1 MYHCN
6 LLMIPCTS
14 KIPAFYCREMEIS
27 VAEGKH
33 SSRDGACEGEKEVE
47 NRGREHT
54 GERGHTPRM
63 F

>member
-1 MYHCN
+1 
-6 LLMIPCTS
+6 MIPCTS

-47 NRGREHT
+47 NRGRERT